1 MANKHYFTYND
12 RYIYNDRR
20 KTLKCKNEFV
30 DIKITNIEESQ
41 IEEFFKF
48 NIVES
53 DNNFYN
59 YVFYK
64 YNGTYDDLRERF
76 IMKERV
82 NIFYKIFF
90 DSVNRLPI
98 PLRER
103 FYDIINTS
111 FMEFHKMLSSILNWH
126 PTMDILDAIDNY
138 FIDALK
144 VHPTIQGYFKE
155 FVGRAHLEVMKIK

>member
-1 MANKHYFTYND
+1 MKKNYFVYND
-12 RYIYNDRR
+12 RFVYNDKR

-48 NIVES
+48 NVVEPEYGYKY
-53 DNNFYN
+53 YN
-59 YVFYK
+59 

-76 IMKERV
+76 IMNERV

-90 DSVNRLPI
+90 DSVNRLPN

-111 FMEFHKMLSSILNWH
+111 YVEFHNMLSHILNWR
-126 PTMDILDAIDNY
+126 PVMDILDAIDNY

-144 VHPTIQGYFKE
+144 VHPTIQDYFKE
-155 FVGRAHLEVMKIK
+155 FVGRAHLEAMKIK

>member
-1 MANKHYFTYND
+1 MAEKHYFVYND

-30 DIKITNIEESQ
+30 DIKITNIEEYQ

-48 NIVES
+48 NVVES
-53 DNNFYN
+53 ECD

-76 IMKERV
+76 IMRKRV
-82 NIFYKIFF
+82 LLFNKIFF
-90 DSVNRLPI
+90 DSVNRLPN
-98 PLRER
+98 PLRDR

-111 FMEFHKMLSSILNWH
+111 DMEFHNMLSHILNWR
-126 PTMDILDAIDNY
+126 PVMDILDSIDNY

-155 FVGRAHLEVMKIK
+155 FVGRAHIEAMKIK

>member
-1 MANKHYFTYND
+1 MKKNYFVYND
-12 RYIYNDRR
+12 RFVYNDKR

-41 IEEFFKF
+41 TEEFFKF
-48 NIVES
+48 NVVEPEYGYKY
-53 DNNFYN
+53 YN
-59 YVFYK
+59 

-76 IMKERV
+76 IMNERV

-90 DSVNRLPI
+90 DSVNRLPN

-111 FMEFHKMLSSILNWH
+111 YVEFHNMLSHILNWR
-126 PTMDILDAIDNY
+126 PVMDILDAIDNY

-144 VHPTIQGYFKE
+144 VHPTIQDYFKE
-155 FVGRAHLEVMKIK
+155 FVGRAHLEAMKIK